1 MVSSMSNAGSP
12 HQIAGAFGD
21 AQLPFVPVAV
31 STIASLRVAI
41 NRRVKNK
48 IPLGDETGWLRAGR
62 TFKNRELAPED
73 FIEEVSSGFA
83 FCPWLGGYRHPSNFR
98 CMQVLA
104 VDVDSGPTI
113 DDVLAHNFFQNY
125 GWFIYTTLSHKP
137 DAHRFR
143 VVFLLARP
151 IDTAERMK
159 LAYSG
164 IRLLLGGGLRS
175 INAAHMFYGS
185 EDCDL
190 YRVGHVLP
198 MEQLDYLIELGQA
211 AMVCRAYIQT
221 QWRNL
226 NRQRLFHASDRR
238 AIKRKMLDACY
249 TYGD

>member
-1 MVSSMSNAGSP
+1 MVQKEILPAPQSR
-12 HQIAGAFGD
+12 QIAE
-21 AQLPFVPVAV
+21 VV
-31 STIASLRVAI
+31 SKFQVVSPIPASSIASLRVAI

-48 IPLGDETGWLRAGR
+48 IPLGDETGWMRAGR

-83 FCPWLGGYRHPSNFR
+83 FCPWMGGYRHPGNFR

-113 DDVLAHNFFQNY
+113 DDVLAHSFFQKY

-185 EDCDL
+185 EDCEL

-198 MEQLDYLIELGQA
+198 VEQLDYLIELGQT
-211 AMVCRAYIQT
+211 AMDCRAYIQT
-221 QWRNL
+221 RWRNL
-226 NRQRLFHASDRR
+226 NRGRLFHVSDRGP
-238 AIKRKMLDACY
+238 IKRKMLDACC
-249 TYGD
+249 TYGE